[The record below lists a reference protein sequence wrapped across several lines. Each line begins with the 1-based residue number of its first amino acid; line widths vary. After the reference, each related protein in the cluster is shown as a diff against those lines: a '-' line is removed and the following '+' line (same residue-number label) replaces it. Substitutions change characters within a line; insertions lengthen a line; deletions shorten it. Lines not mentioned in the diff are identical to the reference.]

1 MDRVKTFGK
10 PDYNATGI
18 SVNLTLQSD
27 LDGGIWLSGHHDGIL
42 ELGEVTIDANGT
54 HSSFLA
60 RFDQDFEATYLNSFA
75 NISISALS
83 PDPEGRLGIAGS
95 FSGEVSLDE
104 HTLESNGS
112 TDAFIARLA
121 STGSISWAKSLGG
134 EANETAESI
143 SIDAEGRLWIGG
155 DSNSS
160 NFSTGSNFLDL
171 SGDAGGYLALFSHEG
186 NDLWTIDPIGNLDV
200 VDDSSGAWFLDT
212 NGSNPIVKFADDNG
226 SVQAIFHIHGATVS
240 AMLSSS
246 DGNVFVCLHTE
257 YGWINLNN
265 ESIFSSS
272 DYKSILVKLKSN
284 GSHAWTLPIDYGN
297 SSLYSLARGSDD
309 FVWVLG
315 SISGAFGEKFTVGEY
330 STTLGSDT
338 GILLK
343 VDPTGEVDGLW
354 TTSVPASQ
362 VEIDSNDNVWIT
374 GNHLG
379 EEQGSHSISLGD
391 LSLTGEST
399 ASSFVGRIGKAG
411 ADFHNVQLQPG
422 SIIDDLDFGNSLPL
436 IETRTAM
443 CVGGPDEDASRS
455 IVTDPA
461 GNGYY
466 AGDFT
471 GYTEFG
477 GKRLESDGQ
486 NDAMFVKF
494 LPGGKI
500 AWAQNFGGDGDDL
513 GHAIFADDNGS
524 LFATGTFQGTAQFG
538 DFELVSAGMR
548 DVFVLRLDD
557 NGTPLWAIRA
567 GGPQDDDALALVA
580 DSNDSVYIAGSIQET
595 ADFGPYHLLSQ
606 GDKDAYLLKLD
617 YNGSVQWVGSLMS
630 EEQAE
635 IRTLTLDQNKLP
647 VVAGDFAGLLQLRG
661 TGKADDGIDYLTLA
675 ATIDTNDSNS
685 TFDPSNGLLAYYPF
699 NGNANDATG
708 NGFDG
713 NATSAMLFGAD
724 SRSSRGR

>member
-1 MDRVKTFGK
+1 MYLDYNNNGERDPGEPNATTDQAGNYAFTGLLPGGYTVAEELLYGWVQTYPREQSLGNEEVFTNAGWINEGDNVSEPLLTLDTLGNAWFSGIVPEGNFSIGDNIFDGNGTAGLLYLARIAPTGLVDRVKTFGK

-284 GSHAWTLPIDYGN
+284 GSHAWTLPIDRGN

-354 TTSVPASQ
+354 TTSVPASL

-477 GKRLESDGQ
+477 ENAWKAMGKTTPCSS
-486 NDAMFVKF
+486 NSYS
-494 LPGGKI
+494 GGKI

-524 LFATGTFQGTAQFG
+524 LCHRYFSGNCSVWGFRTCFRGYARCFRSPSGRQRNPPLGHTGRWT
-538 DFELVSAGMR
+538 
-548 DVFVLRLDD
+548 
-557 NGTPLWAIRA
+557 
-567 GGPQDDDALALVA
+567 
-580 DSNDSVYIAGSIQET
+580 
-595 ADFGPYHLLSQ
+595 
-606 GDKDAYLLKLD
+606 
-617 YNGSVQWVGSLMS
+617 
-630 EEQAE
+630 
-635 IRTLTLDQNKLP
+635 
-647 VVAGDFAGLLQLRG
+647 
-661 TGKADDGIDYLTLA
+661 TG
-675 ATIDTNDSNS
+675 
-685 TFDPSNGLLAYYPF
+685 
-699 NGNANDATG
+699 
-708 NGFDG
+708 
-713 NATSAMLFGAD
+713 
-724 SRSSRGR
+724 